1 METKKNLRKE
11 LDRLTVEKVEI
22 SRSIADLLKAA
33 ENMMEGKEME
43 EIEADEELSG
53 KLKELE
59 GRRKELVKR
68 EGEAR
73 RRWTEV
79 LIKYRAL

>member
-59 GRRKELVKR
+59 GRRKELVKC